1 MKRLI
6 KFSVIFVVV
15 FLVCAVFI
23 IRCSFIYKD
32 WFYLVKK
39 DNYISIEA
47 EIAYVDGYDRYEEE
61 FCFDIKDCSYPL
73 QKLSRGYSPVSV
85 LSKTMSMSNHK
96 REITQLEPGDI
107 IEFVTA
113 PRFLGNGWV
122 FPIVALKI
130 DGETMIEFED
140 GYKDLIEDYLEKYPD
155 LRLFRR
161 LYEKNVNE

>member
-47 EIAYVDGYDRYEEE
+47 EIAYVEGYDRYEEE
-61 FCFDIKDCSYPL
+61 FC
-73 QKLSRGYSPVSV
+73 
-85 LSKTMSMSNHK
+85 
-96 REITQLEPGDI
+96 
-107 IEFVTA
+107 
-113 PRFLGNGWV
+113 
-122 FPIVALKI
+122 
-130 DGETMIEFED
+130 
-140 GYKDLIEDYLEKYPD
+140 
-155 LRLFRR
+155 
-161 LYEKNVNE
+161 